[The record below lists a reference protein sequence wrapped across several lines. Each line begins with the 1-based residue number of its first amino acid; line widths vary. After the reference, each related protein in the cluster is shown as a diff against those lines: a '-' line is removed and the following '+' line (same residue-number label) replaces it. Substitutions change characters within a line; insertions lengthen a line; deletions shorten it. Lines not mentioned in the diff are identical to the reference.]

1 MIAAIHAG
9 WKGAFKGII
18 KRTLNFMI
26 KKGCDP
32 KNVTAVIGPCISVK
46 NYEVKKDFIKKLI
59 KKDGKNKKFFKKI
72 QNKDFFD
79 LKKYVLSQLKA
90 LNIKK
95 IDIINKNTFNPK
107 NNFFSARRSIS
118 RNENDYGRN
127 ISVIMINWQYLM
139 KLLTG
144 NSNKPLSKNIAKY
157 LKSKLVN
164 SSIKKFSD
172 GEIYIEI
179 NENIRGNSI
188 FIIQSISSPAND
200 NLMELLLC
208 IDALKRSSA
217 KNITAVIPYFGY
229 ARQDRKVVPRTSI
242 SAKLVSNLIT
252 KAGADRVV
260 TVDLHAG
267 QIQGFFD
274 IPVDNLFATPIFAR
288 HAKKNIKSKNII
300 CVAPDVGGTERARA
314 LGKILNVEL
323 AIVDKRR
330 PKPGQSKVM
339 NVIGNV
345 KGKTCIIV
353 DDIIDSGGTIVNAA
367 KALKDRG
374 AKEVYVYITHGVLSG
389 EAVDKIKKSV
399 IRKLVITDTI
409 DNHDKIKNVKNIEV
423 LPISALMGEAIKRI
437 SNSTSVSDLFK

>member
-1 MIAAIHAG
+1 
-9 WKGAFKGII
+9 
-18 KRTLNFMI
+18 
-26 KKGCDP
+26 
-32 KNVTAVIGPCISVK
+32 
-46 NYEVKKDFIKKLI
+46 
-59 KKDGKNKKFFKKI
+59 
-72 QNKDFFD
+72 
-79 LKKYVLSQLKA
+79 
-90 LNIKK
+90 
-95 IDIINKNTFNPK
+95 
-107 NNFFSARRSIS
+107 
-118 RNENDYGRN
+118 
-127 ISVIMINWQYLM
+127 
-139 KLLTG
+139 
-144 NSNKPLSKNIAKY
+144 
-157 LKSKLVN
+157 
-164 SSIKKFSD
+164 
-172 GEIYIEI
+172 
-179 NENIRGNSI
+179 
-188 FIIQSISSPAND
+188 
-200 NLMELLLC
+200 MELLLC

-288 HAKKNIKSKNII
+288 HAKKNIKNKNII

-314 LGKILNVEL
+314 LGKLLNVGL

-330 PKPGQSKVM
+330 PKPGQSQVM
-339 NVIGNV
+339 NVIGDV
-345 KGKTCIIV
+345 KDKTCVIV

-389 EAVDKIKKSV
+389 EAVKKIKASV
-399 IRKLVITDTI
+399 IKNLVITDTI
-409 DNHDKIKNVKNIEV
+409 DNNDKIKNVKNIEV
-423 LPISALMGEAIKRI
+423 LAISSLMGEAIKRI

>member
-1 MIAAIHAG
+1 
-9 WKGAFKGII
+9 
-18 KRTLNFMI
+18 
-26 KKGCDP
+26 
-32 KNVTAVIGPCISVK
+32 
-46 NYEVKKDFIKKLI
+46 
-59 KKDGKNKKFFKKI
+59 
-72 QNKDFFD
+72 
-79 LKKYVLSQLKA
+79 
-90 LNIKK
+90 
-95 IDIINKNTFNPK
+95 
-107 NNFFSARRSIS
+107 
-118 RNENDYGRN
+118 
-127 ISVIMINWQYLM
+127 M

-144 NSNKPLSKNIAKY
+144 NSNKVLSKNIAKY
-157 LKSKLVN
+157 LKTKLVN
-164 SSIKKFSD
+164 SSIRKFAD

-188 FIIQSISSPAND
+188 FIVQSISSPAND

-274 IPVDNLFATPIFAR
+274 IPVDNLFSTPIFAR
-288 HAKKNIKSKNII
+288 HAKKKIKSKKII

-314 LGKILNVEL
+314 LGKLLNVGL

-330 PKPGQSKVM
+330 PKPGQSEVM
-339 NVIGNV
+339 NVIGDV
-345 KGKTCIIV
+345 KDQTCIIV

-367 KALKDRG
+367 KALKSRG
-374 AKEVYVYITHGVLSG
+374 AKDVYVYITHGVLSG
-389 EAVDKIKKSV
+389 DAIKKIKNSV
-399 IRKLVITDTI
+399 IKNLVITDTI
-409 DNHDKIKNVKNIEV
+409 DNVHKTKNVKNIEV
-423 LPISALMGEAIKRI
+423 LPVSGLMGEAIKRI

>member
-1 MIAAIHAG
+1 
-9 WKGAFKGII
+9 
-18 KRTLNFMI
+18 
-26 KKGCDP
+26 
-32 KNVTAVIGPCISVK
+32 
-46 NYEVKKDFIKKLI
+46 
-59 KKDGKNKKFFKKI
+59 
-72 QNKDFFD
+72 
-79 LKKYVLSQLKA
+79 
-90 LNIKK
+90 
-95 IDIINKNTFNPK
+95 
-107 NNFFSARRSIS
+107 
-118 RNENDYGRN
+118 
-127 ISVIMINWQYLM
+127 M

-144 NSNKPLSKNIAKY
+144 NSNKNLSQKISKFLKNR
-157 LKSKLVN
+157 LVN
-164 SSIKKFSD
+164 SSIRKFSD

-188 FIIQSISSPAND
+188 FVIQSVSSPAND

-242 SAKLVSNLIT
+242 SAKLVSNLIA

-288 HAKKNIKSKNII
+288 HVKKKIKSKNLI
-300 CVAPDVGGTERARA
+300 CIAPDVGGTERARA
-314 LGKILNVEL
+314 LGKLLNVGL

-330 PKPGQSKVM
+330 PKAGQSQVM
-339 NVIGNV
+339 NIIGDV
-345 KGKTCIIV
+345 RGKTCIIV

-367 KALKDRG
+367 AALKKRG
-374 AKEVYVYITHGVLSG
+374 AKDVHVYVTHGVLSG
-389 EAVDKIKKSV
+389 GAENKIKKSN
-399 IRKLVITDTI
+399 IKNLVITDTI
-409 DNHDKIKNVKNIEV
+409 DNAAKVKNIKNIEV
-423 LPISALMGEAIKRI
+423 LTISNLVGEAIKRI

>member
-1 MIAAIHAG
+1 
-9 WKGAFKGII
+9 
-18 KRTLNFMI
+18 
-26 KKGCDP
+26 
-32 KNVTAVIGPCISVK
+32 
-46 NYEVKKDFIKKLI
+46 
-59 KKDGKNKKFFKKI
+59 
-72 QNKDFFD
+72 
-79 LKKYVLSQLKA
+79 
-90 LNIKK
+90 
-95 IDIINKNTFNPK
+95 
-107 NNFFSARRSIS
+107 
-118 RNENDYGRN
+118 
-127 ISVIMINWQYLM
+127 M

-157 LKSKLVN
+157 LKTKLVN

-274 IPVDNLFATPIFAR
+274 IPVDNLFTTPLFAR
-288 HAKKNIKSKNII
+288 YIKKKFKSKKLI
-300 CVAPDVGGTERARA
+300 CVSPDIGGVQRTRGLAT
-314 LGKILNVEL
+314 KIKADL
-323 AIVDKRR
+323 AIIDKRR
-330 PKPGQSKVM
+330 PEPGKSEVM
-339 NVIGNV
+339 NIIGDV
-345 KGKTCIIV
+345 KGKNCIIV
-353 DDIIDSGGTIVNAA
+353 DDIIDSGGTIVNAVE
-367 KALKDRG
+367 ALKKAG
-374 AKEVYVYITHGVLSG
+374 ALDVYVFITHAVLSG
-389 EAVDKIKKSV
+389 DAAEKIKKSK
-399 IRKLVITDTI
+399 IKKLIITDSI
-409 DNHDKIKNVKNIEV
+409 DNSLKIKNNSKIEV
-423 LPISALMGEAIKRI
+423 ISIAPLMAEAINRI
-437 SNSTSVSDLFK
+437 SNSTSVSDLFN

>member
-1 MIAAIHAG
+1 
-9 WKGAFKGII
+9 
-18 KRTLNFMI
+18 
-26 KKGCDP
+26 
-32 KNVTAVIGPCISVK
+32 
-46 NYEVKKDFIKKLI
+46 
-59 KKDGKNKKFFKKI
+59 
-72 QNKDFFD
+72 
-79 LKKYVLSQLKA
+79 
-90 LNIKK
+90 
-95 IDIINKNTFNPK
+95 
-107 NNFFSARRSIS
+107 
-118 RNENDYGRN
+118 
-127 ISVIMINWQYLM
+127 M

-144 NSNKPLSKNIAKY
+144 NSNKPLSKKIAKY
-157 LKSKLVN
+157 LKSTLIN
-164 SSIKKFSD
+164 SSIRKFSD

-188 FIIQSISSPAND
+188 YIIQSISSPAND

-229 ARQDRKVVPRTSI
+229 ARQDRKVAPRTSI

-274 IPVDNLFATPIFAR
+274 IPVDNLFSTPIFAR
-288 HAKKNIKSKNII
+288 HAKKNIKGKNII

-314 LGKILNVEL
+314 LGKTLNVGL

-345 KGKTCIIV
+345 KDKTCIIV

-367 KALKDRG
+367 KALKVRG
-374 AKEVYVYITHGVLSG
+374 AKDVYVYITHGVLTG
-389 EAVDKIKKSV
+389 DAVDKIKKSV
-399 IRKLVITDTI
+399 IKNLVITDTI
-409 DNHDKIKNVKNIEV
+409 DNQEKIKKAKNIEV
-423 LPISALMGEAIKRI
+423 LPISSLMGEAIKRI

>member
-1 MIAAIHAG
+1 
-9 WKGAFKGII
+9 
-18 KRTLNFMI
+18 
-26 KKGCDP
+26 
-32 KNVTAVIGPCISVK
+32 
-46 NYEVKKDFIKKLI
+46 
-59 KKDGKNKKFFKKI
+59 
-72 QNKDFFD
+72 
-79 LKKYVLSQLKA
+79 
-90 LNIKK
+90 
-95 IDIINKNTFNPK
+95 
-107 NNFFSARRSIS
+107 
-118 RNENDYGRN
+118 
-127 ISVIMINWQYLM
+127 M

-144 NSNKPLSKNIAKY
+144 NSNKTLSKNIAKY

-164 SSIKKFSD
+164 SSIRKFAD

-252 KAGADRVV
+252 KAGADRIV

-288 HAKKNIKSKNII
+288 HVRKKIKSKKIV

-314 LGKILNVEL
+314 LGKLLNAEL

-330 PKPGQSKVM
+330 PKPGQSRVM
-339 NVIGNV
+339 NVIGDVRN
-345 KGKTCIIV
+345 KTCILV

-367 KALKDRG
+367 AALKKRG
-374 AKEVYVYITHGVLSG
+374 AKEVFVYITHGVLSG
-389 EAVDKIKKSV
+389 DAVKKIQKSA
-399 IRKLVITDTI
+399 IKKLVITDTI
-409 DNHDKIKNVKNIEV
+409 NNGEKTKNIKNIEV

>member
-1 MIAAIHAG
+1 
-9 WKGAFKGII
+9 
-18 KRTLNFMI
+18 
-26 KKGCDP
+26 
-32 KNVTAVIGPCISVK
+32 
-46 NYEVKKDFIKKLI
+46 
-59 KKDGKNKKFFKKI
+59 
-72 QNKDFFD
+72 
-79 LKKYVLSQLKA
+79 
-90 LNIKK
+90 
-95 IDIINKNTFNPK
+95 
-107 NNFFSARRSIS
+107 
-118 RNENDYGRN
+118 
-127 ISVIMINWQYLM
+127 M

-144 NSNKPLSKNIAKY
+144 NSNKVLSKNIAKY
-157 LKSKLVN
+157 LKTKLVN
-164 SSIKKFSD
+164 SSIRKFAD

-188 FIIQSISSPAND
+188 FIVQSISSPAND

-217 KNITAVIPYFGY
+217 KNITAVSPYFGY

-274 IPVDNLFATPIFAR
+274 IPVDNLFSTPIFAR
-288 HAKKNIKSKNII
+288 HAKKRIKSKKII

-314 LGKILNVEL
+314 LGKLLNVGL

-330 PKPGQSKVM
+330 PKPGQSQVM
-339 NVIGNV
+339 NVIGDV
-345 KGKTCIIV
+345 KNQTCIIV

-367 KALKDRG
+367 KALKQRG

-389 EAVDKIKKSV
+389 DAVKKIKNSV
-399 IRKLVITDTI
+399 IKNLVITDTI
-409 DNHDKIKNVKNIEV
+409 DNSQKTKNVKNIEV
-423 LPISALMGEAIKRI
+423 LPVSNLMGEAIKRI

>member
-1 MIAAIHAG
+1 
-9 WKGAFKGII
+9 
-18 KRTLNFMI
+18 
-26 KKGCDP
+26 
-32 KNVTAVIGPCISVK
+32 
-46 NYEVKKDFIKKLI
+46 
-59 KKDGKNKKFFKKI
+59 
-72 QNKDFFD
+72 
-79 LKKYVLSQLKA
+79 
-90 LNIKK
+90 
-95 IDIINKNTFNPK
+95 
-107 NNFFSARRSIS
+107 
-118 RNENDYGRN
+118 
-127 ISVIMINWQYLM
+127 M

-144 NSNKPLSKNIAKY
+144 NSNKILSKNIARY
-157 LKSKLVN
+157 LKTKLVN
-164 SSIKKFSD
+164 SSIRKFAD

-252 KAGADRVV
+252 KAGADRIV

-274 IPVDNLFATPIFAR
+274 IPVDNLFSTPIFAR
-288 HAKKNIKSKNII
+288 HVKKRIKSRKII

-314 LGKILNVEL
+314 LGKLLNVGL

-330 PKPGQSKVM
+330 PKPGQSQVM
-339 NVIGNV
+339 NVIGDV
-345 KGKTCIIV
+345 KDQTCVIV

-367 KALKDRG
+367 KALKKRG

-389 EAVDKIKKSV
+389 EAVKKIKGSV
-399 IRKLVITDTI
+399 IKNLVITDTI
-409 DNHDKIKNVKNIEV
+409 DNSQKTKNVKNIEV
-423 LPISALMGEAIKRI
+423 LPISSLMGEAIKRI
-437 SNSTSVSDLFK
+437 SNSNSVSDLFK